1 MSSVRTKRIVLLW
14 LGTTFLILGG
24 AASAVMSLVDP
35 KNHVST
41 QIQTSQLKNFNRF
54 LLGLILQRCQVITQ
68 PRLWN
73 QHCLYQRA
81 LSEQPC

>member
-35 KNHVST
+35 
-41 QIQTSQLKNFNRF
+41 L
-54 LLGLILQRCQVITQ
+54 
-68 PRLWN
+68 
-73 QHCLYQRA
+73 
-81 LSEQPC
+81 EPCEYSDSNSHN